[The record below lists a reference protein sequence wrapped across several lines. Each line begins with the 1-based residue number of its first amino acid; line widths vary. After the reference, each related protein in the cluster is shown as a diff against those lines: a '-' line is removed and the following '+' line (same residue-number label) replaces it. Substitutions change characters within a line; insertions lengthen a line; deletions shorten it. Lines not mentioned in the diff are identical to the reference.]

1 MEKQKKSSRKLG
13 VSKRNT
19 YLCNVLRKDRG
30 GYQSGQ
36 MGQTV
41 NLLAFA
47 FGGSNPSLPTHLKE
61 DCKTIIAVLFFVY
74 QTS

>member
-13 VSKRNT
+13 ISKRNT

-47 FGGSNPSLPTHLKE
+47 FGGSNPSPPTF
-61 DCKTIIAVLFFVY
+61 TIHFC
-74 QTS
+74 SK